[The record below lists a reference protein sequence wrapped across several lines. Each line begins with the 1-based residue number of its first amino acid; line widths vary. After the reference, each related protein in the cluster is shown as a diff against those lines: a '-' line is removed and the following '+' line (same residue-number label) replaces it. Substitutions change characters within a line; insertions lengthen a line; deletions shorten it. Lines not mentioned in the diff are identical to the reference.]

1 MGKNDTEPLIFE
13 QVSYLITQNKTQ
25 EPDYYE
31 GINFYFNLFI
41 LSPFIAFE
49 IYYRAYNQFYKICIT
64 RFTFMNDN
72 VSCVNHYNLLRW
84 YGEKKSVMTLKL
96 D

>member
-1 MGKNDTEPLIFE
+1 MFSAGFIINGNFKNIATTFMGKNDTEPLIFE

-41 LSPFIAFE
+41 LSPFIAF
-49 IYYRAYNQFYKICIT
+49 
-64 RFTFMNDN
+64 
-72 VSCVNHYNLLRW
+72 
-84 YGEKKSVMTLKL
+84 
-96 D
+96 